1 MLKCTTQDST
11 SKTILSL
18 YLVEFGVEG
27 ATELHVLD
35 QVGPLSLI
43 GRDDAD
49 LIGFRSGL
57 EQPCGYFLHV
67 GCLSPA

>member
-1 MLKCTTQDST
+1 MY
-11 SKTILSL
+11 L
-18 YLVEFGVEG
+18 YLVEFCMKG

-43 GRDDAD
+43 RCDDAN
-49 LIGFRSGL
+49 LIGFCSSL
-57 EQPCGYFLHV
+57 QQPCGYFLHV